1 MGVSLSACFCG
12 GHFFCMNRTTF
23 FIVYCSWASVSVRV
37 ITGAALMMG
46 FVSTSRFI
54 KKPNKQHGY
63 LGGMEARL
71 DPSVAEMGPCE
82 YCFVSRWGL

>member
-1 MGVSLSACFCG
+1 MFLWRSLFLYEQNHLLHSLLLLG
-12 GHFFCMNRTTF
+12 L
-23 FIVYCSWASVSVRV
+23 SVRVRV
-37 ITGAALMMG
+37 ITAAALMMV

-82 YCFVSRWGL
+82 YCFVSLWGL